1 MDVKKKVLAGA
12 LASSLVLS
20 SITPALAG
28 TTLSDIEKSYARAEI
43 QALVEAGII
52 SGYPDGTFKPTAK
65 ITRAEFAKVLAKA
78 LGLKEDAEAAK

>member
-20 SITPALAG
+20 SITPAFAAN
-28 TTLSDIEKSYARAEI
+28 LSDIEKSYARAEI

-65 ITRAEFAKVLAKA
+65 ITRAEFAKVLAKRWA
-78 LGLKEDAEAAK
+78 